1 MSALSTSSIN
11 YSEHPPIVN
20 GEVDYSNL
28 NYDHDGDG
36 MTTFEEY
43 VAGTNP
49 ADNADRFVA
58 FIKIEDGGPSISW
71 SPNLNTNGSERIYT
85 VWGKTNLFDEVGWTS
100 PTNSGHRFFKVDV
113 EMP

>member
-1 MSALSTSSIN
+1 
-11 YSEHPPIVN
+11 
-20 GEVDYSNL
+20 
-28 NYDHDGDG
+28 

-49 ADNADRFVA
+49 ADDTDRFVA
-58 FIKIEDGGPSISW
+58 SITINDGKPSISW

-85 VWGKTNLFDEVGWTS
+85 VLGKTNLTDGVGWMS
-100 PTNSGHRFFKVDV
+100 PTNSGHRFFKVLV